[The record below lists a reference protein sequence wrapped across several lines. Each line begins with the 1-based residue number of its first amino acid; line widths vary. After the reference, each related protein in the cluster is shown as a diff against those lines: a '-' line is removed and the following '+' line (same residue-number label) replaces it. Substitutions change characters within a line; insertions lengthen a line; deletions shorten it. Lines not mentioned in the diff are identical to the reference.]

1 MGKTNKQF
9 SIELLKFSGLI
20 LMVTLLNRSEQTG
33 ARAWSGQESPVRQ
46 ATVPAPQSE
55 APMAISIGPDYRI
68 GLGDVVEVRVDKAP
82 ELSGIYRV
90 TSNGTF
96 QMYYLGEIVAQN
108 KTPEQL
114 SALITEGLR
123 GRYLKS
129 PRVTVEVKQYN
140 SRAVYVQGA
149 VRSPGVYQLGGK
161 VSLLKLISLCGG
173 LTDNHGTSAFIFR
186 EARTNA
192 SGAQATTNGSIA
204 LKEQLAAGA
213 NAEAPPDYV
222 FTPVSIAGLLKGNL
236 SENVMIEPHDIVNI
250 PTADVFF
257 VAGEVRAPGSF
268 PLKPGTTLRQA
279 ISLAQG
285 TTIQAA
291 TNRAMIFR
299 EDASGQSI
307 DMKVDVGAVM
317 EGRGKD
323 LAIRAND
330 VIIVPN
336 SKLKSVG
343 AALLRSVGAIVT
355 QGPFRRY

>member
-1 MGKTNKQF
+1 MMHKQVG
-9 SIELLKFSGLI
+9 IDLLKLIGLI
-20 LMVTLLNRSEQTG
+20 LIVMLPNRAEQTN
-33 ARAWSGQESPVRQ
+33 AHAWSGQESPVRQ
-46 ATVPAPQSE
+46 ATVPTPPSE
-55 APMAISIGPDYRI
+55 SATAISIGPDYRI
-68 GLGDVVEVRVDKAP
+68 GLGDVIEVRVDKAQ

-114 SALITEGLR
+114 STLIADGLR

-140 SRAVYVQGA
+140 SRAIFVQGA
-149 VRSPGVYQLGGK
+149 VRTPGVYQLGGK

-173 LTDNHGTSAFIFR
+173 LTENHGTSAFIFR
-186 EARTNA
+186 EAHTNA
-192 SGAQATTNGSIA
+192 SGTEATTSESTA
-204 LKEQLAAGA
+204 LKEQSSSGA
-213 NAEAPPDYV
+213 DSEAPPDYV
-222 FTPVSIAGLLKGNL
+222 FKPVSIAGLLRGNL

-250 PTADVFF
+250 PSADVFF

-268 PLKPGTTLRQA
+268 PLKTGTTLRQA

-299 EDASGQSI
+299 EDASGQRI
-307 DMKVDVGAVM
+307 DVRLMSGPLCR
-317 EGRGKD
+317 GRARISRSGQTTS
-323 LAIRAND
+323 
-330 VIIVPN
+330 IIVPN

-343 AALLRSVGAIVT
+343 AALLRSIGGLVT
-355 QGPFRRY
+355 RGPFLY

>member
-1 MGKTNKQF
+1 MRMMNKQVG
-9 SIELLKFSGLI
+9 IDLLKFIGLI
-20 LMVTLLNRSEQTG
+20 LMVVLLNRGEQTS
-33 ARAWSGQESPVRQ
+33 AQAWSGQESPVRQ
-46 ATVPAPQSE
+46 ATVPAPTSE
-55 APMAISIGPDYRI
+55 SPTAMLIGPDYRI
-68 GLGDVVEVRVDKAP
+68 GLGDVVEVRVDKAQ

-114 SALITEGLR
+114 SALIADGLR

-140 SRAVYVQGA
+140 SRAIFVQGA
-149 VRSPGVYQLGGK
+149 VRTPGVYQLGGK

-173 LTDNHGTSAFIFR
+173 LAENHGTSAFIFR
-186 EARTNA
+186 EVPTDASVTDAATNESA
-192 SGAQATTNGSIA
+192 SGDTAT
-204 LKEQLAAGA
+204 
-213 NAEAPPDYV
+213 PDYV
-222 FTPVSIAGLLKGNL
+222 FKPVSIAGLLRGNL

-291 TNRAMIFR
+291 TSRAMIFR
-299 EDASGQSI
+299 EDASG
-307 DMKVDVGAVM
+307 KRVDVRVNVGAVM
-317 EGRGKD
+317 AGKEED

-330 VIIVPN
+330 IIVVPN

-343 AALLRSVGAIVT
+343 AALLRSVGGWVT
-355 QGPFRRY
+355 QVPFRY

>member
-1 MGKTNKQF
+1 MGMTDKHVFIK
-9 SIELLKFSGLI
+9 LLKISGLI
-20 LMVTLLNRSEQTG
+20 LIVTLLNPGDQTSVH
-33 ARAWSGQESPVRQ
+33 AWSDQESPVRQ
-46 ATVPAPQSE
+46 ATVPNSASE
-55 APMAISIGPDYRI
+55 SPTAISIGPDYRI
-68 GLGDVVEVRVDKAP
+68 GLGDVVEVRVDKAQ

-96 QMYYLGEIVAQN
+96 QMYYLGEIVAQD

-114 SALITEGLR
+114 SALIADGLR

-140 SRAVYVQGA
+140 SRAIFVQGA
-149 VRSPGVYQLGGK
+149 VRTPGVYQLGGR

-173 LTDNHGTSAFIFR
+173 LADNHGTSAFIFR
-186 EARTNA
+186 EVPTDASVTEAATNESAAHNEQSSA
-192 SGAQATTNGSIA
+192 SGNT
-204 LKEQLAAGA
+204 AA
-213 NAEAPPDYV
+213 PDYV
-222 FTPVSIAGLLKGNL
+222 FKPVSIAGLLRGNL

-250 PTADVFF
+250 PTADLFF

-268 PLKPGTTLRQA
+268 QLKPGTTLRQA

-291 TNRAMIFR
+291 TGRAIIFR
-299 EDASGQSI
+299 EDASGKRVDI
-307 DMKVDVGAVM
+307 KVNVGAVM
-317 EGRGKD
+317 AGKEED

-330 VIIVPN
+330 IIVVPN

-343 AALLRSVGAIVT
+343 AALLRSVGGWVT
-355 QGPFRRY
+355 QVPFRY